1 VPRSGGNRTR
11 RRRLQRGLGDELFV
25 GHPRRQS
32 YTRDLKV
39 EPILLEEN
47 AVPIVKT
54 SVKGQVVI
62 PAEIRARIGL
72 KPGGKVMVTLMGADA
87 ALIHPLAADPIG
99 AAFGMLSKNP
109 SLLAALKEERRKDD
123 ARQEKKLAGLLGVD
137 RVSKWRAVGRRR
149 SGSAPGRR
157 RGR

>member
-1 VPRSGGNRTR
+1 M
-11 RRRLQRGLGDELFV
+11 
-25 GHPRRQS
+25 
-32 YTRDLKV
+32 
-39 EPILLEEN
+39 
-47 AVPIVKT
+47 PIVKT

-109 SLLAALKEERRKDD
+109 SLLAALKEERRKDEP
-123 ARQEKKLAGLLGVD
+123 AK
-137 RVSKWRAVGRRR
+137 RR
-149 SGSAPGRR
+149 SFLDS
-157 RGR
+157 

>member
-1 VPRSGGNRTR
+1 MLHATR
-11 RRRLQRGLGDELFV
+11 QR
-25 GHPRRQS
+25 

-39 EPILLEEN
+39 EPTLLEEN

-62 PAEIRARIGL
+62 PADIRARIGL
-72 KPGGKVMVTLMGADA
+72 KPGGKVMVTLMGDDA

-99 AAFGMLSKNP
+99 AAYGMLSKHP
-109 SLLAALKEERRKDD
+109 SLLAALKEERGKDD
-123 ARQEKKLAGLLGVD
+123 ARQEKKLAGLLGAD
-137 RVSKWRAVGRRR
+137 RVSERRAVGRRR
-149 SGSAPGRR
+149 SGSSPGRR

>member
-1 VPRSGGNRTR
+1 M
-11 RRRLQRGLGDELFV
+11 
-25 GHPRRQS
+25 
-32 YTRDLKV
+32 
-39 EPILLEEN
+39 
-47 AVPIVKT
+47 PIVKT

-72 KPGGKVMVTLMGADA
+72 KPGGKVMVTLMGGDA

-137 RVSKWRAVGRRR
+137 RVSDRRAVGRRR

>member
-1 VPRSGGNRTR
+1 
-11 RRRLQRGLGDELFV
+11 LQVEEAASSVAHLDDGLSTA
-25 GHPRRQS
+25 HPSRQS
-32 YTRDLKV
+32 YTRDRKV
-39 EPILLEEN
+39 EPTLLEEN

-62 PAEIRARIGL
+62 PAEIRSRIGL
-72 KPGGKVMVTLMGADA
+72 KPGGKVMVTLMGGDA
-87 ALIHPLAADPIG
+87 ALIQPLAADPIA
-99 AAFGMLSKNP
+99 AAFGMLSKKP

-137 RVSKWRAVGRRR
+137 RVSERRAVGRRG
-149 SGSAPGRR
+149 SGPAPGRR